1 MFNCYIVLLQSSNYE
16 LIAIRNTLIAIRLMS
31 VYKKFLGQTAVYG
44 ISTVFSRLF
53 NFILTPIYTRVYAK
67 GVYGIFTNMYAY
79 ASLINAVLAFGME
92 STYFRYLNKHED
104 RKQEVYNNS
113 FLCIAFIS
121 VLFLI
126 TGLVFE
132 TSIAT
137 YLANKPSEI
146 ADYKRYVNF
155 FIWILFVD
163 AICVIPFAKLRA
175 DEKAFKY
182 SLTKFLNI
190 GCFVG
195 LNLVFIFVIPAMIKN
210 QWPGS
215 DWLLSWYRNKW
226 VGYVFLSN
234 LIASIATLFMLLPEF
249 SKLQLKFD
257 RKLFATM
264 FSYSWPILVANL
276 SFIINENLDKI
287 VLDKLLPPAVAK
299 GDVGIYGAVCK
310 IAIFMSIFITAFRL
324 GAEPFFFS
332 HAKHENA
339 KKTYATILHY
349 FVIALAIIFVALVA
363 NIEILKHFISRDQK
377 HVAEYWVGLPA
388 VPYLL
393 LGYVCL
399 GIYMNLSV
407 WYRLSDQTRFGLYI
421 SVIGALIT
429 IVLNIVLIPKYSYM
443 GSAWVSMFA
452 YFVMMVLSYVL
463 GQKYYP
469 IPYNLK
475 KILAYLVVSTVIVF
489 SSFFIFN
496 KNIYI
501 GNLLLV
507 VFVIGVVYF
516 EKKDLMRILKKA

>member
-1 MFNCYIVLLQSSNYE
+1 
-16 LIAIRNTLIAIRLMS
+16 MS

-53 NFILTPIYTRVYAK
+53 NFILTPIYTKVYAK

-104 RKQEVYNNS
+104 KKQEVYNNS

-121 VLFLI
+121 ILFLI
-126 TGLVFE
+126 TALVFRNPI
-132 TSIAT
+132 TA
-137 YLANKPSEI
+137 YLTDQPSEF
-146 ADYKRYVNF
+146 ADYKRYVTY

-175 DEKAFKY
+175 DEKAMKY
-182 SLTKFLNI
+182 SITKFLNI

-195 LNLVFIFVIPAMIKN
+195 FNLIFIFVIPAIIKHN
-210 QWPGS
+210 WIGA
-215 DWLLSWYRNKW
+215 SWFSGWFRDRW
-226 VGYVFLSN
+226 IGYVFLSN
-234 LIASIATLFMLLPEF
+234 LIASIATFLMLLPEF
-249 SKLQLKFD
+249 LKLRFRFD
-257 RKLFATM
+257 QKLFASM
-264 FSYSWPILVANL
+264 FAYSWPILVANL

-287 VLDKLLPPAVAK
+287 VLGKLLPPEIAK

-332 HAKHENA
+332 HAKHESA

-349 FVIALAIIFVALVA
+349 FVIALAIIFVALIA
-363 NIEILKHFISRDQK
+363 NIEILKHFISRDAK
-377 HVAEYWVGLPA
+377 HVAEYWAGLPA

-421 SVIGALIT
+421 SVIGAVLT
-429 IVLNIVLIPKYSYM
+429 IVLNFILIPGYSYM
-443 GSAWVSMFA
+443 GSAWVSMIA
-452 YFVMMVLSYVL
+452 YFTMMVISYVL

-475 KILAYLVVSTVIVF
+475 RVATYLILSTAIVF
-489 SSFFIFN
+489 TSFFIF
-496 KNIYI
+496 KRNIYI
-501 GNLLLV
+501 GNAMLI
-507 VFVIGVVYF
+507 VFILGIVYV
-516 EKKDLMRILKKA
+516 EKNELMKILKRA

>member
-1 MFNCYIVLLQSSNYE
+1 
-16 LIAIRNTLIAIRLMS
+16 MS

-44 ISTVFSRLF
+44 LSTVFSRLF
-53 NFILTPIYTRVYAK
+53 NFILTPIYTGVYTTSI
-67 GVYGIFTNMYAY
+67 YGIFTNMYAN
-79 ASLINAVLAFGME
+79 ASIINAILAFGME
-92 STYFRYLNKHED
+92 STYFRYLNKFED
-104 RKQEVYNNS
+104 KKQEVYNNS

-121 VLFLI
+121 TLFLI
-126 TGLVFE
+126 TGLIFS
-132 TSIAT
+132 TPIAT
-137 YLANKPSEI
+137 YLATSVSEI
-146 ADYKRYVNF
+146 ADYKQYFNF
-155 FIWILFVD
+155 FLWILYVD

-175 DEKAFKY
+175 DGKPFKY
-182 SLTKFLNI
+182 SIAKFLNI

-195 LNLVFIFVIPAMIKN
+195 FNLIFLFVVPAIIKN
-210 QWPGS
+210 
-215 DWLLSWYRNKW
+215 DWLGANWFASWYHYQW
-226 VGYVFLSN
+226 IGYVFLSN
-234 LIASIATLFMLLPEF
+234 LVASVATLIYLIPEF
-249 SKLQLKFD
+249 LKLQFRFD
-257 RKLFATM
+257 KKLFKDM

-287 VLDKLLPPAVAK
+287 VLKELLPPSIAN

-310 IAIFMSIFITAFRL
+310 IAIFLSIFITAFRL

-339 KKTYATILHY
+339 KQTYATILKY
-349 FVIALAIIFVALVA
+349 FVIALVILFVAIVA
-363 NIEILKHFISRDQK
+363 NIEILKFFIRK
-377 HVAEYWVGLPA
+377 EAYWVGLPA

-399 GIYMNLSV
+399 GIYMNLSI

-421 SVIGALIT
+421 SVVGAVIT
-429 IVLNIVLIPKYSYM
+429 IVLNLILIPKYSYM
-443 GSAWVSMFA
+443 GSAWVSMLA

-475 KILAYLVVSTVIVF
+475 KILAYLIISVVIVF

-501 GNLLLV
+501 GNGMLLA
-507 VFVIGVVYF
+507 FVAGIFYF
-516 EKKDLMRILKKA
+516 EKNDLMKILKRG